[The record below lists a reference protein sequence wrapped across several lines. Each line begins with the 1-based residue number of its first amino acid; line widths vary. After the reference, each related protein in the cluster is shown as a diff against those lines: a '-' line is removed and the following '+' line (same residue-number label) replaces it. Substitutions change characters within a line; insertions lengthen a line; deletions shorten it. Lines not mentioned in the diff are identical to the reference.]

1 MAWRAAERAP
11 PVMAA
16 PASHRVEVG
25 LDHPAF
31 AGHFPGRPIWPGVA
45 LLAEVLE
52 AAVADPAMSALVG
65 PVPQVVAVK
74 FLAPVARGAVLDI
87 AFQVGARS
95 VSFSV
100 TEDGRPAASGQLM
113 RADTAGDVP
122 R

>member
-1 MAWRAAERAP
+1 
-11 PVMAA
+11 MAA

-52 AAVADPAMSALVG
+52 AATADRALSALVG
-65 PVPQVVAVK
+65 TAPQVSVVK
-74 FLAPVARGAVLDI
+74 FLAPVLPGAVLDI
-87 AFQVGARS
+87 AFQIGARS
-95 VSFSV
+95 VSFNV
-100 TEDGRPAASGQLM
+100 TEGGQTAASGQLK
-113 RADTAGDVP
+113 RADPAEDVP

>member
-1 MAWRAAERAP
+1 MDAP
-11 PVMAA
+11 G
-16 PASHRVEVG
+16 SHRVEIG

-52 AAVADPAMSALVG
+52 AARADRTLSALVG
-65 PVPQVVAVK
+65 AAPQVSVVK
-74 FLAPVARGAVLDI
+74 FLAPVLPGAVLDI
-87 AFQVGARS
+87 AFQIGARS

-100 TEDGRPAASGQLM
+100 TEGGQPAASGQLM
-113 RADTAGDVP
+113 RADPAGGVP